1 MMNDFDNIIG
11 LTNEAGEEIPF
22 EFLDLI
28 TYQGNEYVV
37 LLPVNASADEA
48 GEVVI
53 LLLESSEDSDTEYYS
68 SVDDQDTLVAVF
80 ELFKEKYKDEFDFT
94 D

>member
-1 MMNDFDNIIG
+1 M
-11 LTNEAGEEIPF
+11 
-22 EFLDLI
+22 
-28 TYQGNEYVV
+28 
-37 LLPVNASADEA
+37 
-48 GEVVI
+48 I